1 MEIKFEQ
8 IRAFGPSILKVKI
21 PNNIVIK
28 LNKYVDEVVSDKER
42 SRKLDHGKRLVANA
56 SQEFVIE
63 KDFAKES
70 GWAGFLGTCVQSWV
84 NLEMQKKINKFEI
97 IQTWI
102 VRQFKNEFNP
112 IHWHGGH
119 ISGAGFL
126 KLPKSFGNHKKEKG
140 DNIFQGGN
148 LNFIDGSHRFMSNSL
163 LKIIPKV
170 GDFYFFPHY
179 LMHTVYP
186 FKDTEEERRSISF
199 NAYIDSEIHNVWGR

>member
-1 MEIKFEQ
+1 MDIKFEQ

-21 PNNIVIK
+21 PDKIVNSLNN
-28 LNKYVDEVVSDKER
+28 YADEVISSKKK
-42 SRKLDHGKRLVANA
+42 SKKLDHGKRLVANA
-56 SQEFVIE
+56 TQEFKIE
-63 KDFAKES
+63 PDFDTKS
-70 GWAGFLGTCVQSWV
+70 GWANFLGISVKNWI
-84 NLEMQKKINKFEI
+84 NLEMQKEITKFEI

-119 ISGAGFL
+119 VSGAGFL
-126 KLPKSFGNHKKEKG
+126 KLPKSFGDHKKEKG

-148 LNFIDGSHRFMSNSL
+148 LNFIDGSHRFMSNSV

-170 GDFYFFPHY
+170 GDFYIFPNY

-186 FKDTEEERRSISF
+186 FKDTEQERRSISF